1 VRFCEREPPGGPV
14 FRVDELNSSPDGR
27 TELEL
32 VELDAASSCEEA
44 LQAICEVATRGSN
57 IVRQRD
63 RDSFGSG
70 SSGHQRQCRT
80 TTADCDEPYYKRIGC
95 HRRQGWSDSGDHK
108 SAGHGL
114 GLAVVQGIVRS
125 IGGAIDLASEPD
137 KGTTAPATDRRPCHL
152 SVAPFWSWKMR
163 ISAPGCCEDAP

>member
-1 VRFCEREPPGGPV
+1 MGPV
-14 FRVDELNSSPDGR
+14 DLSKIVDERLSLLKVSVTR
-27 TELEL
+27 RAVIETH
-32 VELDAASSCEEA
+32 LDQD
-44 LQAICEVATRGSN
+44 LPATSVSAGQLRQ
-57 IVRQRD
+57 IVMN
-63 RDSFGSG
+63 
-70 SSGHQRQCRT
+70 H
-80 TTADCDEPYYKRIGC
+80 YKRIGC

-108 SAGHGL
+108 SAGYGL